1 MTWVMVAV
9 LAVAAFAALALVF
22 KVPRRAFEAVGSA
35 LLLGIAGFALQAR
48 PQQPGAPKPPALTE
62 AKGGA
67 ELVAARQA
75 LASDPSA
82 PPASWITIA
91 DAFARNGQYS
101 DAAGVLLGAVEKD
114 PKNADAWLALGNA
127 LIAHADGQVTPA
139 ALHAYSRAAK
149 ADPAHPGPSFF
160 LGLALAQN
168 GRLEEGRG
176 LWADLLARSPAE
188 APWRQDLAER
198 LARLD
203 AFMAAQ
209 AQTQAQAGTGPAK

>member
-1 MTWVMVAV
+1 MTWAIV
-9 LAVAAFAALALVF
+9 AALALGTFAVLAF
-22 KVPRRAFEAVGSA
+22 VLKVPRRGWEALGSA

-48 PQQPGAPKPPALTE
+48 PNQPGAPKAAAT
-62 AKGGA
+62 AQIRGGA
-67 ELVAARQA
+67 DLVAARRT
-75 LASDPSA
+75 LAADPSA

-114 PKNADAWLALGNA
+114 PDNADAWLAMGNA

-139 ALHAYSRAAK
+139 ALQAYSRAAR
-149 ADPAHPGPSFF
+149 ADPAHPGPAFF

-168 GRLEEGRG
+168 GRLEEARG
-176 LWADLLARSPAE
+176 LWAELLARSPAE
-188 APWRQDLAER
+188 APWRKDLAER

-209 AQTQAQAGTGPAK
+209 GEAGAGVAK

>member
-1 MTWVMVAV
+1 MTWALV
-9 LAVAAFAALALVF
+9 AALAAATFALLVLGL
-22 KVPRRAFEAVGSA
+22 KVARPGWEALGSA
-35 LLLGIAGFALQAR
+35 LLLGIAGFALQAH
-48 PQQPGAPKPPALTE
+48 PDQPGAPKPQAAIA

-67 ELVAARQA
+67 ELVAARKA
-75 LASDPSA
+75 LAADPLA

-101 DAAGVLLGAVEKD
+101 DAAGVLLGAVQKD
-114 PKNADAWLALGNA
+114 PGNADAWLAMGNA

-139 ALHAYSRAAK
+139 ALQAYSRAAK

-176 LWADLLARSPAE
+176 LWAELLARSPAE
-188 APWRQDLAER
+188 APWRKDLEER
-198 LARLD
+198 LRRLD
-203 AFMAAQ
+203 MFIAAQ
-209 AQTQAQAGTGPAK
+209 AAAGAEAKQ